1 MRKIQRRHL
10 FVTAGLLSVILLC
23 SFPCQVF
30 PGVGEIV
37 FDPTVW
43 KQTVMNYVKEVETAI
58 NTARQVQNQ
67 LESLQN
73 EARNIAAMDQTAAAS
88 TMSRIQSSL
97 YQLTQMRS
105 TMQGITMDYSKL
117 QAAWDGVYKNFAAYN
132 GMSGRDYANQAQKIM
147 EQSNKSAY
155 DAMKAQGLVAQLG
168 DDVSNLNRLLT
179 ASNTAPGALAAAQ
192 AGNQIA
198 GMTVQQL
205 MRLEE
210 IVATSY
216 RAQSSYYAAQA
227 QKEAM
232 ANANLK
238 RQLDLDPPKASPLS
252 GAGNTR
258 SRSKF

>member
-1 MRKIQRRHL
+1 MKKIQWKHL
-10 FVTAGLLSVILLC
+10 LVTVGLLSVMLLC
-23 SFPCQVF
+23 ASPCRVF

-58 NTARQVQNQ
+58 NTMRQVQNQ

-73 EARNIAAMDQTAAAS
+73 EARNLAAMDQTAAAS
-88 TMSRIQSSL
+88 TMSMIQTSL
-97 YQLTQMRS
+97 SQLTQMRS

-132 GMSGRDYANQAQKIM
+132 GMSGKDYANQALKIV

-155 DAMKAQGLVAQLG
+155 DAMRAQGLVAQLG
-168 DDVSNLNRLLT
+168 DDMGNLNRLLI

-198 GMTVQQL
+198 GMTVQQFI
-205 MRLEE
+205 RLEE

-232 ANANLK
+232 SQADSERFFKSTIK
-238 RQLDLDPPKASPLS
+238 RPLQGQGN
-252 GAGNTR
+252 GAGT
-258 SRSKF
+258 KQY